1 MSFSAADALAHC
13 RSEIKL
19 SKLVLWLL
27 MLCFPIASLIRCDVW
42 MTKQK
47 EEWTAYLRLQ
57 EKQFEEYHELL
68 SGKRNVPS
76 TSEETMGQ
84 FQKKVFVIEAVQ
96 YTGSNLDEIK
106 QFVGAENVKSESGR
120 YYIVTLEGDMDLN
133 TQDYVIK
140 GVEGEFYPVPAS
152 IIMERYDWKGGI
164 KYQKKPILVEAI
176 KYTGDN
182 LDQVNEFSNG
192 SVVVMEGKP
201 YIRHHKGNMLLRLSD
216 YVLPNAGTSGYF
228 VHEGELF
235 EKTHDRV
242 K

>member
-19 SKLVLWLL
+19 SKFVLLL
-27 MLCFPIASLIRCDVW
+27 LKLFSPIATLLRCDVW
-42 MTKQK
+42 MMKQK
-47 EEWTAYLRLQ
+47 EEWTAYLRRQ
-57 EKQFEEYHELL
+57 EKQLEEYLEFM

-76 TSEETMGQ
+76 TSEVTMGQ
-84 FQKKVFVIEAVQ
+84 FRKKVFDIEAVQ

-106 QFVGAENVKSESGR
+106 EFVGQENFKSEGGR
-120 YYIVTLEGDMDLN
+120 YYIVTLEGDKILED
-133 TQDYVIK
+133 QDYVIK
-140 GVEGEFYPVPAS
+140 GVGGEFYPVPAFV
-152 IIMERYDWKGGI
+152 IAERYDWKGGI
-164 KYQKKPILVEAI
+164 KYRKKPILVEAI

-192 SVVVMEGKP
+192 SVVVVDGKP
-201 YIRHHKGNMLLRLSD
+201 YIGHHKGDNLIRVND
-216 YVLPNAGTSGYF
+216 YVLPNAGTNGFF

-235 EKTHDRV
+235 EKTHDPV